1 MRRTPEQEDRMREV
15 RRIFEEQGFRNLE
28 LLEEWDGH
36 ELDDL
41 SDFLTEEEY
50 QTLLDELA
58 DWDESRR

>member
-1 MRRTPEQEDRMREV
+1 MREV